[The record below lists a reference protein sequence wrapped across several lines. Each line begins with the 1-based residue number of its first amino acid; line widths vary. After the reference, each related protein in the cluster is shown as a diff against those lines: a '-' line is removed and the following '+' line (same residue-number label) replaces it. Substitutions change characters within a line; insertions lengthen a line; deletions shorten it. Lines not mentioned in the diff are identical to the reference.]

1 MNRAIAGRNIRVV
14 ITRVFELAISLV
26 LILGFAASVTPV
38 FR

>member
-1 MNRAIAGRNIRVV
+1 MNRAIAGRNVRVA

-26 LILGFAASVTPV
+26 LILGFAVSVTPL